1 MEAMTISIAIILSL
15 ISTITAAPTAK
26 LQNFPSNMVL
36 GDIDLDTGSGYS
48 DMDDKILNRRHIP
61 LENCKAIQESGLNT
75 TGLYV
80 IRPKHNSG
88 EFTVFCD
95 MTLLGGGWT
104 VIQRRIDDSLNFN
117 RKYRSYQNGFGDF
130 FENFWLGLEKM
141 HQLTHGI
148 ENMELH
154 VGLESFNG
162 DNAFARFSNFFIENE
177 DAGYTLR
184 IGECDPAST
193 AGDSLASHNGMRFST
208 KDNDRDSLRT
218 VNCAEVTKG
227 GWWYKNCHDS
237 NLNGLYYKN
246 GKLASHIPDGIIWQH
261 WLGDSASLKT
271 VVLAIRPKNTLKT
284 MAQFFKLG
292 FATLLFF
299 IGFTSSLP
307 LHKLEK
313 RSSATFLGDLTS
325 GTNSGILND
334 DQDFPSYSC
343 KELYDAGYLLSGR
356 YKIIPGDRE
365 FTVFCD
371 MNLQGGGWTVIQRR
385 ISDSVDFDRDW
396 RDYQLGFGDFDG
408 NFWLGLEQIKEITD
422 YETNELYLG
431 FESQTTT
438 FNKATYASITLKD
451 EANFYEIDLGSYT
464 GVVGDAGDSFG
475 VHDAFK
481 FSTHDKDN
489 DGIGTDCAGTY
500 NSGWWY
506 GTNCHEAHLN
516 GIYYNDAATQPNG
529 HGIIWEEWQGIS
541 TPLKTVVIAVRPA

>member
-48 DMDDKILNRRHIP
+48 DMDDKILNRRRKSLCMQDPLQYCTCINIRMQKIVLLHQFYVASFLSADIP

-117 RKYRSYQNGFGDF
+117 RKYRSYQNGFGNF

-271 VVLAIRPKNTLKT
+271 VVLAIRPKN
-284 MAQFFKLG
+284 
-292 FATLLFF
+292 
-299 IGFTSSLP
+299 
-307 LHKLEK
+307 
-313 RSSATFLGDLTS
+313 
-325 GTNSGILND
+325 
-334 DQDFPSYSC
+334 
-343 KELYDAGYLLSGR
+343 
-356 YKIIPGDRE
+356 
-365 FTVFCD
+365 
-371 MNLQGGGWTVIQRR
+371 
-385 ISDSVDFDRDW
+385 
-396 RDYQLGFGDFDG
+396 
-408 NFWLGLEQIKEITD
+408 
-422 YETNELYLG
+422 
-431 FESQTTT
+431 
-438 FNKATYASITLKD
+438 
-451 EANFYEIDLGSYT
+451 
-464 GVVGDAGDSFG
+464 
-475 VHDAFK
+475 
-481 FSTHDKDN
+481 
-489 DGIGTDCAGTY
+489 
-500 NSGWWY
+500 
-506 GTNCHEAHLN
+506 
-516 GIYYNDAATQPNG
+516 
-529 HGIIWEEWQGIS
+529 
-541 TPLKTVVIAVRPA
+541 